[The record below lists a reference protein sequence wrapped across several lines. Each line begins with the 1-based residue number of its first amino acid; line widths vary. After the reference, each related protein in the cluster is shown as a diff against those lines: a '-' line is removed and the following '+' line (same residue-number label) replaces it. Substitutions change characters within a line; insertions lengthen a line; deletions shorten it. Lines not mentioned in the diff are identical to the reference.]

1 MDRGD
6 NPRFLLDDWVVRPA
20 GEAED
25 GDFSSKMLNV
35 LTRGSHGSAAPSGP
49 QGAAVPV
56 VTPGGGG
63 WGADWGGAGKEQPEA
78 RGSPGELG
86 PSQGRGSVGHTKV
99 TNGRDRGDWSEKMRD
114 GDSGCGHL
122 RQKLCL

>member
-1 MDRGD
+1 MAMGQSGGIDRGD

-56 VTPGGGG
+56 LTPVGVVGELI
-63 WGADWGGAGKEQPEA
+63 GAGLGRSNQRLEEAQVSWGPAKEEGQSATPRSLMA
-78 RGSPGELG
+78 GTG
-86 PSQGRGSVGHTKV
+86 V
-99 TNGRDRGDWSEKMRD
+99 TGVRK
-114 GDSGCGHL
+114 
-122 RQKLCL
+122 